1 MVLGGSW
8 APSGRGLGL
17 SGPSCGRSWG
27 LLGRLLGVQIQALC
41 EDCSNMG
48 SKRPSGSILGPSG
61 EGFGRFWGEFLDASC
76 LFGGLLLTVLPSL
89 LCQDPR
95 AVSRSLAERPNFV
108 YP

>member
-61 EGFGRFWGEFLDASC
+61 EGFGRFWGEFESIFGWIFRKFEHNLDTAA
-76 LFGGLLLTVLPSL
+76 T
-89 LCQDPR
+89 
-95 AVSRSLAERPNFV
+95 
-108 YP
+108 